1 MFEQLYHYLQTQMQT
16 NQFFSAAFVGT
27 IITGSFIY
35 FKSIPLWVWNKIVRH
50 TSYKVTIYQYDELF
64 DLLEQWMNANHPKT
78 YRDVEA
84 ILLDVEYDQN
94 YKPLYN
100 NTTISSN
107 NKTNNNSNKP
117 SILLKQESV
126 NLWIKYQNRYI
137 NIGKNKEKLDRAENL
152 KNVYFAKIELW
163 GLFAEKQINNIL
175 QEALLLKIYPK
186 DEIIIKTFD
195 SSYGEYRKCY
205 DVKPKPFENIII
217 NKETKEGLIDD
228 IDNFINSKV
237 WYDNRFIKFKRG
249 YCFHGKPGNGKT
261 SLSMAIA
268 HKLNWNYYSINISS
282 IDSDYHMLNA
292 FRQLSE
298 RTILAIEDIDTSFN
312 GREVINSEK
321 NKLSFATILN
331 CLDGL
336 SMPDNIIIIIT
347 TNHVEKL
354 DPALIRSGR
363 IDKIIEIPNP
373 KKLEVEEYLNLFFD
387 SDITLTDYNK
397 DYCMADIQ
405 NICLENKE
413 NLKKVVNLLENL
425 I

>member
-1 MFEQLYHYLQTQMQT
+1 MFEELYHYLQTQLQT

-27 IITGSFIY
+27 LITGSFIY
-35 FKSIPLWVWNKIVRH
+35 FKSIPLWVWNKIVHH
-50 TSYKVTIYQYDELF
+50 TTYKVTVYQYDELF
-64 DLLEQWMNANHPKT
+64 DLLEKWMNINHPKT

-84 ILLDVEYDQN
+84 VLLDINLSPALQGIV
-94 YKPLYN
+94 
-100 NTTISSN
+100 TTNST
-107 NKTNNNSNKP
+107 NKNDFN
-117 SILLKQESV
+117 IHLKQESV

-152 KNVYFAKIELW
+152 RNVYFSRIELS
-163 GLFAEKQINNIL
+163 GIFAEKQINNIL
-175 QEALLLKIYPK
+175 QEALKLKKIPK

-195 SSYGEYRKCY
+195 SGYGEYRKCY
-205 DVKPKPFENIII
+205 DVKPKPFDNIII
-217 NKETKEGLIDD
+217 NKELKLDLIND
-228 IDNFINSKV
+228 INNFINSKD
-237 WYDNRFIKFKRG
+237 WYDDRFIKFKRG

-387 SDITLTDYNK
+387 SNIVLSHYNK

-413 NLKKVVNLLENL
+413 NLKKVINLLEN
-425 I
+425 